1 MANKYKIT
9 QNYKIPAGVA
19 GNYRKGYKRPE
30 GVVIHASANPN
41 ASIDSEISYMAKN
54 YKNAFTHAWAGH
66 NKIIEIA
73 NTNYACWGAGG
84 VANKRFVQIEMTED
98 KRLTKQQKIQV
109 VDHAAYW
116 AAVQLVYYGLP
127 CTDASKGSGTVWGHT
142 HVTKYLGGTTHT
154 DPIAF
159 LRSLGLTWDDVYK
172 QTKRYYDAYK
182 KGTSDQVKSLDGTQ
196 GTSTPK
202 PTPSKPS
209 KPATPSKPSSGSI
222 VDYLN
227 SQGKDSSFS
236 ARKKLANQYGIK
248 NYKGTAK
255 QNTDLLNKLKSGSKP
270 TTSKPS
276 TSTKNVTNYKGSSIV
291 DYLNLKENKHLGGSS
306 FSNRK
311 KLASANGIKN
321 YTGTATQNKQLLDKL
336 QGGGASSKS
345 TSKSVKVGDTVT
357 TKALYAN
364 SGSTKN
370 VRSSNIKGYVAD
382 IDNSR
387 RNPIRLRNKK
397 GGYYLGFTR
406 QQDLV

>member
-1 MANKYKIT
+1 MGNKYKIT

-98 KRLTKQQKIQV
+98 KRLTKKQKLQV
-109 VDHAAYW
+109 VDRAAYW
-116 AAVQLVYYGLP
+116 AAVQLVYYKLP
-127 CTDASKGSGTVWGHT
+127 CKDASKGSGTVWGHT

-202 PTPSKPS
+202 PTPSKPAN
-209 KPATPSKPSSGSI
+209 KTIEQLADEVI
-222 VDYLN
+222 A
-227 SQGKDSSFS
+227 GKHGTGE
-236 ARKKLANQYGIK
+236 ARKKALGS
-248 NYKGTAK
+248 NYSAVQKRVNEKLGAK
-255 QNTDLLNKLKSGSKP
+255 SKP
-270 TTSKPS
+270 VSKP
-276 TSTKNVTNYKGSSIV
+276 K
-291 DYLNLKENKHLGGSS
+291 
-306 FSNRK
+306 
-311 KLASANGIKN
+311 
-321 YTGTATQNKQLLDKL
+321 
-336 QGGGASSKS
+336 
-345 TSKSVKVGDTVT
+345 KSVNQMAKEVIDGKHGTGHENRRKSLGISQSEYNKVRAEVNRLAGVKTGLTVDQM
-357 TKALYAN
+357 AN
-364 SGSTKN
+364 KIINDKN
-370 VRSSNIKGYVAD
+370 APTGHEARRKWLGINNATYQKVRARVNQK
-382 IDNSR
+382 
-387 RNPIRLRNKK
+387 LR
-397 GGYYLGFTR
+397 
-406 QQDLV
+406 

>member
-1 MANKYKIT
+1 MRNKYKIT

-66 NKIIEIA
+66 NKIVEIA

-98 KRLTKQQKIQV
+98 KRLTKKQKLQV
-109 VDHAAYW
+109 VDRAAYW
-116 AAVQLVYYGLP
+116 AAVQLVYYKLP
-127 CTDASKGSGTVWGHT
+127 CKDASKGSGTVWGHT

-196 GTSTPK
+196 GAST
-202 PTPSKPS
+202 S

-248 NYKGTAK
+248 NYTGTTK
-255 QNTDLLNKLKSGSKP
+255 QNIDLLNKLKSGNPAKQPRPKKSINQMAQEVIAGKHGTGNANRRQSLGISQSEYDKVRAEVNRLAGVKTGLTVEQMANKIINDKNAP
-270 TTSKPS
+270 TGHEARRKW
-276 TSTKNVTNYKGSSIV
+276 
-291 DYLNLKENKHLGGSS
+291 LG
-306 FSNRK
+306 
-311 KLASANGIKN
+311 
-321 YTGTATQNKQLLDKL
+321 
-336 QGGGASSKS
+336 
-345 TSKSVKVGDTVT
+345 
-357 TKALYAN
+357 
-364 SGSTKN
+364 
-370 VRSSNIKGYVAD
+370 
-382 IDNSR
+382 IDNATYQKVR
-387 RNPIRLRNKK
+387 ARVNQKLK
-397 GGYYLGFTR
+397 
-406 QQDLV
+406 

>member
-1 MANKYKIT
+1 MGNKYKIT

-116 AAVQLVYYGLP
+116 AAVQLVHYGLP

-202 PTPSKPS
+202 PAPSKPS

-236 ARKKLANQYGIK
+236 ARKKLANRYGIK
-248 NYKGTAK
+248 NYTGTAK
-255 QNTDLLNKLKSGSKP
+255 QNTDLLNAMRSGKKEQP
-270 TTSKPS
+270 KATNN
-276 TSTKNVTNYKGSSIV
+276 NVSNYKGGSIV
-291 DYLNLKENKHLGGSS
+291 DYLNLSGNKHLGGSS
-306 FSNRK
+306 FNNRK
-311 KLASANGIKN
+311 KLAEANGIRG
-321 YTGTATQNKQLLDKL
+321 YTGTAAQNKQLLLKL
-336 QGGGASSKS
+336 QGG
-345 TSKSVKVGDTVT
+345 SVATPTRSVNVNAIVEQIKRGIDSRGRRIPNGHEPRRKHFGLTKDEYAKVRARVNQ
-357 TKALYAN
+357 KL
-364 SGSTKN
+364 K
-370 VRSSNIKGYVAD
+370 
-382 IDNSR
+382 
-387 RNPIRLRNKK
+387 
-397 GGYYLGFTR
+397 
-406 QQDLV
+406 

>member
-1 MANKYKIT
+1 MGNKYKIT

-127 CTDASKGSGTVWGHT
+127 CKDASKGSGTVWGHT

-227 SQGKDSSFS
+227 SQSKDSSFS

-255 QNTDLLNKLKSGSKP
+255 QNTDLLNAMRSGKKEQP
-270 TTSKPS
+270 KATNN
-276 TSTKNVTNYKGSSIV
+276 NVSNYKGGSIV
-291 DYLNLKENKHLGGSS
+291 DYLNLSGNKHLGGSS
-306 FSNRK
+306 FNNRK
-311 KLASANGIKN
+311 KLAEANGIRG
-321 YTGTATQNKQLLDKL
+321 YTGTAAQNKQLLLKL
-336 QGGGASSKS
+336 QGGSVATPTRSVNVNAIAEQIKRGIDSQGRRIPVGHEPRRKHFGLTASEYA
-345 TSKSVKVGDTVT
+345 KVRARV
-357 TKALYAN
+357 N
-364 SGSTKN
+364 Q
-370 VRSSNIKGYVAD
+370 IM
-382 IDNSR
+382 
-387 RNPIRLRNKK
+387 
-397 GGYYLGFTR
+397 
-406 QQDLV
+406 

>member
-1 MANKYKIT
+1 MGNKYKIT

-209 KPATPSKPSSGSI
+209 KPANKTI
-222 VDYLN
+222 EQLADEVID
-227 SQGKDSSFS
+227 GKHGTGE
-236 ARKKLANQYGIK
+236 ARKKALGS
-248 NYKGTAK
+248 NYKAVQDLVNKKLGAKSTSNSKPKGKSWQAVAREIYQGKGGWGNDPERTRKLKNAGYNAK
-255 QNTDLLNKLKSGSKP
+255 QVQAEVNRL
-270 TTSKPS
+270 
-276 TSTKNVTNYKGSSIV
+276 IR
-291 DYLNLKENKHLGGSS
+291 ENGR
-306 FSNRK
+306 SNRK
-311 KLASANGIKN
+311 VTKGSRVTISNTAKKYATGETIPNWVKGN
-321 YTGTATQNKQLLDKL
+321 TYTVMEVGSGKVLLREIM
-336 QGGGASSKS
+336 SW
-345 TSKSVKVGDTVT
+345 VYT
-357 TKALYAN
+357 T
-364 SGSTKN
+364 
-370 VRSSNIKGYVAD
+370 
-382 IDNSR
+382 
-387 RNPIRLRNKK
+387 
-397 GGYYLGFTR
+397 
-406 QQDLV
+406 DLVNY

>member
-66 NKIIEIA
+66 DKIIEIA

-116 AAVQLVYYGLP
+116 AAVQLIYYGLP

-248 NYKGTAK
+248 NYTGTAK
-255 QNTDLLNKLKSGSKP
+255 QNTDLLNAMHSGKKEQP
-270 TTSKPS
+270 KATNN
-276 TSTKNVTNYKGSSIV
+276 NVSNYKGGSIV
-291 DYLNLKENKHLGGSS
+291 DYLNLSGNKHLGGSS
-306 FSNRK
+306 FNNRK
-311 KLASANGIKN
+311 KLAEANGIRG
-321 YTGTATQNKQLLDKL
+321 YTGTAAQNKQLLLKL
-336 QGGGASSKS
+336 QGGSSATPTRNVNVNAIAEQIKRGIDS
-345 TSKSVKVGDTVT
+345 QGRRIPNGH
-357 TKALYAN
+357 AN
-364 SGSTKN
+364 RQRHFGLTN
-370 VRSSNIKGYVAD
+370 AQYQQVRSIVNRIM
-382 IDNSR
+382 
-387 RNPIRLRNKK
+387 
-397 GGYYLGFTR
+397 
-406 QQDLV
+406 

>member
-1 MANKYKIT
+1 MVKIRQNLVKSSIANKVTFNGTNPCDYIVVHQTANTSKGANAEMHGRLQANGNSRQASWHYQVDDKEAVQSFKDTAQCWHAGNANYNKKSIGVEICVNSDG
-9 QNYKIPAGVA
+9 NYKKAVANAIELVKHLMTKHNIPAK
-19 GNYRKGYKRPE
+19 N
-30 GVVIHASANPN
+30 VIRH
-41 ASIDSEISYMAKN
+41 
-54 YKNAFTHAWAGH
+54 H
-66 NKIIEIA
+66 
-73 NTNYACWGAGG
+73 
-84 VANKRFVQIEMTED
+84 
-98 KRLTKQQKIQV
+98 
-109 VDHAAYW
+109 
-116 AAVQLVYYGLP
+116 
-127 CTDASKGSGTVWGHT
+127 DASGKHCPREIMNGKEGITWNNFKAQLSGKG
-142 HVTKYLGGTTHT
+142 
-154 DPIAF
+154 
-159 LRSLGLTWDDVYK
+159 DVEP
-172 QTKRYYDAYK
+172 
-182 KGTSDQVKSLDGTQ
+182 
-196 GTSTPK
+196 ST
-202 PTPSKPS
+202 PTPSKPSTS

-255 QNTDLLNKLKSGSKP
+255 QNIDLLNKLKSGSKP

>member
-1 MANKYKIT
+1 MSKQMANKYKIT

-202 PTPSKPS
+202 PAPSKPS

-255 QNTDLLNKLKSGSKP
+255 QNIDLLNKLKSGNPAKQPKP
-270 TTSKPS
+270 KKTINQMAQEVIAGKHGTGNANRRKSLGISQSEYNKVRAEVNRLAGVK
-276 TSTKNVTNYKGSSIV
+276 TGLTVDQMANKIINDKNAPTGHEARRKW
-291 DYLNLKENKHLGGSS
+291 LG
-306 FSNRK
+306 
-311 KLASANGIKN
+311 
-321 YTGTATQNKQLLDKL
+321 
-336 QGGGASSKS
+336 
-345 TSKSVKVGDTVT
+345 
-357 TKALYAN
+357 
-364 SGSTKN
+364 
-370 VRSSNIKGYVAD
+370 
-382 IDNSR
+382 IDNTTYQKVR
-387 RNPIRLRNKK
+387 TKVNQKLR
-397 GGYYLGFTR
+397 
-406 QQDLV
+406 

>member
-66 NKIIEIA
+66 DKIIEIA
-73 NTNYACWGAGG
+73 NTNYPCWGAGG

-209 KPATPSKPSSGSI
+209 KPANKTI
-222 VDYLN
+222 EQLADEVIA
-227 SQGKDSSFS
+227 GKHGTGE
-236 ARKKLANQYGIK
+236 ARKKSLGS
-248 NYKGTAK
+248 NYSAV
-255 QNTDLLNKLKSGSKP
+255 QDLVNKKLGSNRKSIDTIAREVIDGKWGNDPERSRKLNKAGYNAASVQRRVNEILRGSKP
-270 TTSKPS
+270 KSSSVNIESLAKQVVRGID
-276 TSTKNVTNYKGSSIV
+276 TKGRRIPNGVNARA
-291 DYLNLKENKHLGGSS
+291 KHFGISVATM
-306 FSNRK
+306 K
-311 KLASANGIKN
+311 KVQKRVN
-321 YTGTATQNKQLLDKL
+321 QLL
-336 QGGGASSKS
+336 S
-345 TSKSVKVGDTVT
+345 
-357 TKALYAN
+357 
-364 SGSTKN
+364 
-370 VRSSNIKGYVAD
+370 
-382 IDNSR
+382 
-387 RNPIRLRNKK
+387 
-397 GGYYLGFTR
+397 
-406 QQDLV
+406 

>member
-1 MANKYKIT
+1 MVQIKQMIVSKSIQNRLTYGGKNPVKYIMIHQTANTSKGANAYMHAKLQANGNSRQASWHYQVDADNIYQSFPDT
-9 QNYKIPAGVA
+9 AQAWHA
-19 GNYRKGYKRPE
+19 GNRYYNQNSIGIELTVNSDGNYIGTVEHGAELVKYLMNKHNVPISN
-30 GVVIHASANPN
+30 VIRH
-41 ASIDSEISYMAKN
+41 K
-54 YKNAFTHAWAGH
+54 
-66 NKIIEIA
+66 
-73 NTNYACWGAGG
+73 
-84 VANKRFVQIEMTED
+84 
-98 KRLTKQQKIQV
+98 
-109 VDHAAYW
+109 
-116 AAVQLVYYGLP
+116 
-127 CTDASKGSGTVWGHT
+127 DASG
-142 HVTKYLGGTTHT
+142 KYCPREL
-154 DPIAF
+154 
-159 LRSLGLTWDDVYK
+159 
-172 QTKRYYDAYK
+172 
-182 KGTSDQVKSLDGTQ
+182 LDGKNGITWAKFKQMVQ
-196 GTSTPK
+196 GASTPK
-202 PTPSKPS
+202 PAPSKPS
-209 KPATPSKPSSGSI
+209 KPATPSKPSGGSI

-255 QNTDLLNKLKSGSKP
+255 QNIDLLNKLKSGSKP

-370 VRSSNIKGYVAD
+370 VRSSSIKGYVD
-382 IDNSR
+382 TINNNW

>member
-66 NKIIEIA
+66 DKIIEIA

-209 KPATPSKPSSGSI
+209 KPANKTI
-222 VDYLN
+222 EQLADEVIA
-227 SQGKDSSFS
+227 GKHGTGE
-236 ARKKLANQYGIK
+236 ARKKSLGS
-248 NYKGTAK
+248 NYQAV
-255 QNTDLLNKLKSGSKP
+255 QNLVNKK
-270 TTSKPS
+270 
-276 TSTKNVTNYKGSSIV
+276 
-291 DYLNLKENKHLGGSS
+291 LGGSS
-306 FSNRK
+306 KSKPRPKKSINQMAQEVIAGKHGTGNANRRK
-311 KLASANGIKN
+311 SLGISQSEYNKVRAEVNRLAGVKTSLTVDQMANKIINDKNAPKGHEARRKWLGINNATYQKVRARVNQKL
-321 YTGTATQNKQLLDKL
+321 
-336 QGGGASSKS
+336 
-345 TSKSVKVGDTVT
+345 
-357 TKALYAN
+357 
-364 SGSTKN
+364 
-370 VRSSNIKGYVAD
+370 R
-382 IDNSR
+382 
-387 RNPIRLRNKK
+387 
-397 GGYYLGFTR
+397 
-406 QQDLV
+406 

>member
-1 MANKYKIT
+1 MSKQMANKYKIT

-202 PTPSKPS
+202 PAPSKPS

-255 QNTDLLNKLKSGSKP
+255 QNIDLLNKLKSGNPAKQPRPKKSINQMAQEIIAGKHGTGNANRRKSLGISQSEYNKVRAEVNRLAGVKTGLTVEQMANKIINDKNAP
-270 TTSKPS
+270 TG
-276 TSTKNVTNYKGSSIV
+276 N
-291 DYLNLKENKHLGGSS
+291 EA
-306 FSNRK
+306 RK
-311 KLASANGIKN
+311 KWLG
-321 YTGTATQNKQLLDKL
+321 
-336 QGGGASSKS
+336 
-345 TSKSVKVGDTVT
+345 
-357 TKALYAN
+357 
-364 SGSTKN
+364 
-370 VRSSNIKGYVAD
+370 
-382 IDNSR
+382 IDNATYQKVR
-387 RNPIRLRNKK
+387 ARVNQKLR
-397 GGYYLGFTR
+397 
-406 QQDLV
+406 